1 MRCLFDD
8 YFRSISKRKI
18 NDKTSILSIEKKNGI
33 SIFNVNTSVYTSILV
48 YPLYRENRVKSPP
61 RKYTVRCTVIFYG
74 DTFHFVDI
82 NKSFLEG
89 KLVGVWTEEKS
100 QRVTALIKIYHRN
113 NNEKCYNKEDGKTYL
128 ISINLRQGVNRDQTC
143 SFILLIVCRYLL
155 QTRNGKLTLE

>member
-1 MRCLFDD
+1 MRLLFFHFRFSKWDVCLMI
-8 YFRSISKRKI
+8 ISDQLANERLMTKLQFFQLK
-18 NDKTSILSIEKKNGI
+18 KKMAFQFLMSILRC
-33 SIFNVNTSVYTSILV
+33 ILV

-74 DTFHFVDI
+74 DTFHFVNI

-89 KLVGVWTEEKS
+89 KLVGVWTEEES

-128 ISINLRQGVNRDQTC
+128 ISINLRQGVNKDQTC
-143 SFILLIVCRYLL
+143 FLYF
-155 QTRNGKLTLE
+155 

>member
-18 NDKTSILSIEKKNGI
+18 NDKTSILSIEKKLALQFLM
-33 SIFNVNTSVYTSILV
+33 SILRCMLV

-61 RKYTVRCTVIFYG
+61 RKYTVRCTVIFHG

-89 KLVGVWTEEKS
+89 KLVGV
-100 QRVTALIKIYHRN
+100 
-113 NNEKCYNKEDGKTYL
+113 
-128 ISINLRQGVNRDQTC
+128 
-143 SFILLIVCRYLL
+143 
-155 QTRNGKLTLE
+155 

>member
-18 NDKTSILSIEKKNGI
+18 NDKTSILSIEKKMAFQFLM
-33 SIFNVNTSVYTSILV
+33 SILRCILV

-89 KLVGVWTEEKS
+89 KLVGVWTEEES

-113 NNEKCYNKEDGKTYL
+113 NNGKSYNKEDGKTYL
-128 ISINLRQGVNRDQTC
+128 ISINLRQGVKMDQTC
-143 SFILLIVCRYLL
+143 SFYTSNSL
-155 QTRNGKLTLE
+155 

>member
-18 NDKTSILSIEKKNGI
+18 NDKTSILSIEKKLALQFLM
-33 SIFNVNTSVYTSILV
+33 SILRCMLV

-74 DTFHFVDI
+74 DTFHLVDI

-89 KLVGVWTEEKS
+89 KLVGVWTEEES
-100 QRVTALIKIYHRN
+100 QRVTALIKN
-113 NNEKCYNKEDGKTYL
+113 
-128 ISINLRQGVNRDQTC
+128 ISQ
-143 SFILLIVCRYLL
+143 
-155 QTRNGKLTLE
+155 E

>member
-18 NDKTSILSIEKKNGI
+18 NDKTSILSIEKKLAFQFLM
-33 SIFNVNTSVYTSILV
+33 SILRCILV

-89 KLVGVWTEEKS
+89 KLVGVWTEEES

>member
-8 YFRSISKRKI
+8 YFRSISKREI
-18 NDKTSILSIEKKNGI
+18 NDKTSILSIEKNGI

-89 KLVGVWTEEKS
+89 KLVGVWTEEES

>member
-18 NDKTSILSIEKKNGI
+18 NDKTSILSIETKIGI
-33 SIFNVNTSVYTSILV
+33 SIFNVDTSVYTSILV

-89 KLVGVWTEEKS
+89 KLVGV
-100 QRVTALIKIYHRN
+100 
-113 NNEKCYNKEDGKTYL
+113 
-128 ISINLRQGVNRDQTC
+128 
-143 SFILLIVCRYLL
+143 
-155 QTRNGKLTLE
+155 

>member
-89 KLVGVWTEEKS
+89 KLVGVWTEEES

>member
-8 YFRSISKRKI
+8 YFRSISKREI
-18 NDKTSILSIEKKNGI
+18 NDKTSILSIEKKMAFQFLM
-33 SIFNVNTSVYTSILV
+33 SILRCILV

-100 QRVTALIKIYHRN
+100 QRVNALIKIYHRN
-113 NNEKCYNKEDGKTYL
+113 NNEKSYNKEDGKTYL

-143 SFILLIVCRYLL
+143 FFYTSNSL
-155 QTRNGKLTLE
+155 

>member
-8 YFRSISKRKI
+8 YFRSISKREI
-18 NDKTSILSIEKKNGI
+18 NDKTLILSIEKKMAFQFLM
-33 SIFNVNTSVYTSILV
+33 SILRCILV

-61 RKYTVRCTVIFYG
+61 IKYTVRCTVIFYG
-74 DTFHFVDI
+74 DTLHFVDI

-89 KLVGVWTEEKS
+89 KLVGVWTEEES

-128 ISINLRQGVNRDQTC
+128 ISVNLRQGVNTDQTC
-143 SFILLIVCRYLL
+143 FFLYF
-155 QTRNGKLTLE
+155 

>member
-33 SIFNVNTSVYTSILV
+33 SIFNVDTSVYTSILV

-61 RKYTVRCTVIFYG
+61 RKYTVRCTVIFYC

-82 NKSFLEG
+82 NKYFLEG
-89 KLVGVWTEEKS
+89 KLVGV
-100 QRVTALIKIYHRN
+100 
-113 NNEKCYNKEDGKTYL
+113 
-128 ISINLRQGVNRDQTC
+128 
-143 SFILLIVCRYLL
+143 
-155 QTRNGKLTLE
+155 

>member
-18 NDKTSILSIEKKNGI
+18 NDKTSILSIEKKMAFQFLM
-33 SIFNVNTSVYTSILV
+33 SILRCILV

-89 KLVGVWTEEKS
+89 KLVGV
-100 QRVTALIKIYHRN
+100 
-113 NNEKCYNKEDGKTYL
+113 
-128 ISINLRQGVNRDQTC
+128 
-143 SFILLIVCRYLL
+143 
-155 QTRNGKLTLE
+155 